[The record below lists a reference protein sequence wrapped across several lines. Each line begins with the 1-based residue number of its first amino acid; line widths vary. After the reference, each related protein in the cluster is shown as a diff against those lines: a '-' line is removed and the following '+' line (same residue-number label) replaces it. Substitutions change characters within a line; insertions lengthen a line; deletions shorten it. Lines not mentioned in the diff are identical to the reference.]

1 MIRKGGSG
9 LAPAQVAT
17 GQVNF
22 LPDST
27 IEPNPPAG
35 MLYRHKF
42 SRSEN
47 SKDLHA
53 GSNPS
58 EKTLIIR
65 GIIITAPER
74 SSRLCDRKIAETA
87 NKGPG

>member
-1 MIRKGGSG
+1 MIRKGESG

-27 IEPNPPAG
+27 IEPNPPAK
-35 MLYRHKF
+35 MYRHTF
-42 SRSEN
+42 LPSQN

-74 SSRLCDRKIAETA
+74 SSRLCNCKIAGTA
-87 NKGPG
+87 NKLPG